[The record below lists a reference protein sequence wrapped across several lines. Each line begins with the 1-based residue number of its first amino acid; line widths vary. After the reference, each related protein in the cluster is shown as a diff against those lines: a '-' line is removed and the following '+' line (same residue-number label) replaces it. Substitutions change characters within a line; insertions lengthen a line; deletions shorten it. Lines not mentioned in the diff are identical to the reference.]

1 VVGIGVNCARH
12 PAGMAYPATDLAA
25 AGAAVSPETLFRA
38 LSRTMALR
46 LAEWD
51 RGRGFAAIRTAWLAR
66 AMGLAEVIR
75 VSLPERELQ
84 GWFESLDQA
93 GRLLLRREDGMLE
106 VITAGDIFP
115 VASRGS
121 DVATPVAAALGT
133 EPPAG
138 KRPPDRASM
147 RPSGEGRD

>member
-1 VVGIGVNCARH
+1 
-12 PAGMAYPATDLAA
+12 MAYPATDLAA

-38 LSRTMALR
+38 LSRTMTLR

-93 GRLLLRREDGMLE
+93 GRLLLRREDGTLA

-115 VASRGS
+115 VGS
-121 DVATPVAAALGT
+121 HGSGAATPQVAPALAT
-133 EPPAG
+133 EPARR

-147 RPSGEGRD
+147 RHSGEGRD